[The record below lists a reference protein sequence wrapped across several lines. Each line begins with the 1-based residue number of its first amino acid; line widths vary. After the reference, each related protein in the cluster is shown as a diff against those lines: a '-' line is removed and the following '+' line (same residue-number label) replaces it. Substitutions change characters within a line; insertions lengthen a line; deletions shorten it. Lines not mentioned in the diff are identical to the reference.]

1 MALKRRQKISPSFSM
16 SSMTDLIFLL
26 LIFFMIT
33 STMVSPNA
41 IKVLLPQGS
50 EQTSAKPMA
59 RVIID
64 KDLNYYGAFGNEDEM
79 PLAIDEVTAFLQECA
94 RKEPEMYVA
103 LYADES
109 IPYREIVRVLNIANE
124 NHFKMVLATRRPDK
138 NENRVTL
145 KKNKVIGIVCTV
157 ALHVLVLLLLF
168 LLKLTVPAEQEEGG
182 VPVMLGNTEL
192 AAGDADP
199 YTMTEV
205 DVMPSEAPS
214 SAPEAAVE
222 PEVEQPMITQQDEPS
237 LQVKKEK
244 PKTETKK
251 EQPKK
256 TPVKT
261 ETQKVN
267 KPKEKTEAEKRAEA
281 EKAAAQAAANAIAGA
296 FGKGSQMGSKGN
308 AAGAGLQGSP
318 TGNSSTGKTSGVGG
332 SGTFDLNGRTLGG
345 GKPPV
350 PVYNVQD
357 EGRVVVT
364 IVVNPAGQVISTSIN
379 KRTNTVN
386 PALRRAAE
394 EAARKARFNAVDG
407 VNNQSGTITYYFKLK

>member
-1 MALKRRQKISPSFSM
+1 M
-16 SSMTDLIFLL
+16 
-26 LIFFMIT
+26 
-33 STMVSPNA
+33 
-41 IKVLLPQGS
+41 
-50 EQTSAKPMA
+50 
-59 RVIID
+59 
-64 KDLNYYGAFGNEDEM
+64 
-79 PLAIDEVTAFLQECA
+79 
-94 RKEPEMYVA
+94 
-103 LYADES
+103 
-109 IPYREIVRVLNIANE
+109 
-124 NHFKMVLATRRPDK
+124 
-138 NENRVTL
+138 
-145 KKNKVIGIVCTV
+145 
-157 ALHVLVLLLLF
+157 LLLLF

-244 PKTETKK
+244 DEPSLQVKKEKPKTETKK

-261 ETQKVN
+261 ETQKVE

-332 SGTFDLNGRTLGG
+332 YGTFDLNGRTLGG
-345 GKPPV
+345 GKLPV